1 MKKYELERHMR
12 KHSVGKCIKCCFT
25 GCKYSSERK
34 DVLSAHI
41 RRIHMGCHS
50 GIMNTKKITTNRVRA
65 EVDGE
70 TSKGRV
76 TGGLDST
83 PGIIPREML
92 EIFGE
97 SEVIQQLGVA
107 IKYLEAKNESLT
119 NVLHPFLLEKY
130 APTMINEP
138 VSIGGD
144 LVCDK

>member
-1 MKKYELERHMR
+1 MNKRELKRHMR
-12 KHSVGKCIKCCFT
+12 KHGVGKLIKCSFT
-25 GCKYSSERK
+25 GCGYSSERR
-34 DVLSAHI
+34 DVLNVHI
-41 RRIHMGCHS
+41 TRMHVGSHS
-50 GIMNTKKITTNRVRA
+50 GIKNIKKITTNRVRA

-83 PGIIPREML
+83 PGIIPWEML

-97 SEVIQQLGVA
+97 SEVIRQLGVV
-107 IKYLEAKNESLT
+107 IKHLEAENESLS
-119 NVLHPFLLEKY
+119 NVLLPFLLEKY
-130 APTMINEP
+130 APTVINEP